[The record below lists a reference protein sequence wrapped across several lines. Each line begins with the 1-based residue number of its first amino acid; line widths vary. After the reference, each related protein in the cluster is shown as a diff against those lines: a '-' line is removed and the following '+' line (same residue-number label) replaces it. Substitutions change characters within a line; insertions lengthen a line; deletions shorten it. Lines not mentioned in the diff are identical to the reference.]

1 MKYQEKKILNFKP
14 EQLFN
19 LVSDINK
26 YPEFLPWCLGSRV
39 KKISNEQLNA
49 DLIVGVRFYREV
61 FKSKV
66 FLNKKEFLINVDY
79 LEGPFNFLKNKWIFK
94 KVKDGC
100 EIDFY
105 VEFQL
110 NSYLLNSVLKS
121 LFEEAIIRMVS
132 AFEKRAN
139 SLYK

>member
-26 YPEFLPWCLGSRV
+26 YPDFLPWCLGSRV

-66 FLNKKEFLINVDY
+66 FLNKKDFLINVDY

-94 KVKDGC
+94 KVKGGC

-121 LFEEAIIRMVS
+121 LFEEAIIKMVS
-132 AFEKRAN
+132 AFEERAN
-139 SLYK
+139 FLYK

>member
-1 MKYQEKKILNFKP
+1 MQYQEKKILNYKP

-19 LVSDINK
+19 LVSDISK

-39 KKISNEQLNA
+39 KKISNVQLNA

-61 FKSKV
+61 FRSNV
-66 FLNKKEFLINVDY
+66 FLNKKEFMINVDY
-79 LEGPFNFLKNKWIFK
+79 LEGPFNFLKNKWMFK
-94 KVKDGC
+94 QVNHGC

-110 NSYLLNSVLKS
+110 NSNLLNSVIKQ
-121 LFEEAIIRMVS
+121 LFEEAIIKMIS
-132 AFEKRAN
+132 AFENRAN
-139 SLYK
+139 YLYK

>member
-19 LVSDINK
+19 LVSDINR

-66 FLNKKEFLINVDY
+66 FLNKKDFLINVDY
-79 LEGPFNFLKNKWIFK
+79 LEGPFNYLKNKWLFK
-94 KVKDGC
+94 KSQVVVKL
-100 EIDFY
+100 IF
-105 VEFQL
+105 
-110 NSYLLNSVLKS
+110 
-121 LFEEAIIRMVS
+121 M
-132 AFEKRAN
+132 
-139 SLYK
+139 

>member
-1 MKYQEKKILNFKP
+1 MQYQEKKILNYKP

-19 LVSDINK
+19 LVSDISK

-61 FKSKV
+61 FRSNV
-66 FLNKKEFLINVDY
+66 FLNKKEFMINVDY

-94 KVKDGC
+94 QVNHGC

-110 NSYLLNSVLKS
+110 NSNLLNSVIKQ
-121 LFEEAIIRMVS
+121 LFEEAIIKMIS
-132 AFEKRAN
+132 AFENRAN
-139 SLYK
+139 FLYK